1 MIKKLKNID
10 EYIDFINKINS
21 TDNYSDPMLSN
32 EVQIKCNLLE
42 SVNKKDNITFG
53 IFDHNNSIIGFF
65 VFLVIEE
72 EKYAEMIVGLSD
84 NEFAYYELFNYLFD
98 NYKGYNIDFVYN
110 PNNNY
115 LNKLLNEYNANFEVE
130 QQKMQLIKY
139 NNIKRKNEVIL
150 YSDKYKEQYVN
161 LHLKEAYW
169 TGDKVLTAFNKFR
182 VILAIKDNKVV
193 GYIDIT
199 HKYEENEPYDVFVK
213 EEYRNMGIATDM
225 LSYAIELDKNK
236 RIMLLVDI
244 DNEKAI
250 KLYEKLGFTQ
260 LGVIP
265 GGFLMNDGHYEDI
278 CPYYK
283 EL

>member
-1 MIKKLKNID
+1 MIKKLKYID

-21 TDNYSDPMLSN
+21 ADNYSDPMLSN
-32 EVQIKCNLLE
+32 EVQIKNNLLE
-42 SVNKKDNITFG
+42 SVNKKDNITFE
-53 IFDHNNSIIGFF
+53 IFDHNNNIIGFF

-84 NEFAYYELFNYLFD
+84 NELAYYELFDYLFD

-130 QQKMQLIKY
+130 QQKMQLIKF

-150 YSDKYKEQYVN
+150 YSDKYKEEYVN
-161 LHLKEAYW
+161 IHLKDTYW
-169 TGDKVLTAFNKFR
+169 TGDKVLTALDRFR

-193 GYIDIT
+193 GYVDIT
-199 HKYEENEPYDVFVK
+199 HKYDENEPYDVYVL

-244 DNEKAI
+244 DNEKQLGYMK
-250 KLYEKLGFTQ
+250 KLDLEKLKVT
-260 LGVIP
+260 I
-265 GGFLMNDGHYEDI
+265 
-278 CPYYK
+278 
-283 EL
+283 

>member
-10 EYIDFINKINS
+10 EYIDFINKIKS
-21 TDNYSDPMLSN
+21 ADNYSDPMLSN
-32 EVQIKCNLLE
+32 EVQIKNNILE

-53 IFDHNNSIIGFF
+53 IFDHNNNIIGFF

-84 NEFAYYELFNYLFD
+84 NELAYYEL
-98 NYKGYNIDFVYN
+98 
-110 PNNNY
+110 
-115 LNKLLNEYNANFEVE
+115 LNKYNANFEVE
-130 QQKMQLIKY
+130 QQKMQLIKF
-139 NNIKRKNEVIL
+139 NNMKRKNEVIL
-150 YSDKYKEQYVN
+150 YSDKYKDQYVN
-161 LHLKEAYW
+161 LHLKDTYW
-169 TGDKVLTAFNKFR
+169 TGDKVLTAFDKFR

-193 GYIDIT
+193 GYVDIT

-250 KLYEKLGFTQ
+250 RLYEKVGFEKVKGNNITAH
-260 LGVIP
+260 L
-265 GGFLMNDGHYEDI
+265 
-278 CPYYK
+278 K
-283 EL
+283 TK

>member
-32 EVQIKCNLLE
+32 EVQIKYNLIE
-42 SVNKKDNITFG
+42 SVNKKDNIALG
-53 IFDHNNSIIGFF
+53 VFDANNNIIGFF
-65 VFLVIEE
+65 IFLVIEE

-84 NEFAYYELFNYLFD
+84 NELAYYELFNYLFD

-115 LNKLLNEYNANFEVE
+115 LNKLLNEYNGNFEVE
-130 QQKMQLIKY
+130 QQKMQLIRF
-139 NNIKRKNEVIL
+139 NNMKRKNEVIL

-161 LHLKEAYW
+161 LNLKDTYW
-169 TGDKVLTAFNKFR
+169 TGDKVLTAFDKFR

-193 GYIDIT
+193 GYVDIT
-199 HKYEENEPYDVFVK
+199 HKYEENESYGVFVK

-250 KLYEKLGFTQ
+250 RLYEKVGFEKVKGNNITAH
-260 LGVIP
+260 LEI
-265 GGFLMNDGHYEDI
+265 
-278 CPYYK
+278 K
-283 EL
+283 

>member
-1 MIKKLKNID
+1 MIKILKDIE
-10 EYIDFINKINS
+10 EYVFFINKINK

-32 EVQIKCNLLE
+32 EVQMKHNLLE

-53 IFDHNNSIIGFF
+53 IFDHNNIIIGFF

-84 NEFAYYELFNYLFD
+84 NKKAYFELFEYLFD
-98 NYKGYNIDFVYN
+98 NYKAYNIDFVYN

-115 LNKLLNEYNANFEVE
+115 LNELLKEYNASFEIE
-130 QQKMQLIKY
+130 QQKMQLIKF

-150 YSDKYKEQYVN
+150 YSPKYKEQYIN
-161 LHLKEAYW
+161 LHLKDTYW
-169 TGDKVLTAFNKFR
+169 TGEKVLTAFDKFR

-193 GYIDIT
+193 GYVDIT

-250 KLYEKLGFTQ
+250 KLYEKLGFEKVKGNNITAH
-260 LGVIP
+260 LYIEWVYI
-265 GGFLMNDGHYEDI
+265 
-278 CPYYK
+278 
-283 EL
+283 

>member
-1 MIKKLKNID
+1 MIKILKDMD
-10 EYIDFINKINS
+10 EYIDFINKINK
-21 TDNYSDPMLSN
+21 TDKYSDPMLSN
-32 EVQIKCNLLE
+32 EVQIKNNLLE

-53 IFDHNNSIIGFF
+53 IFDHNNNIIGFF

-84 NEFAYYELFNYLFD
+84 NELAYHELFNYLVD
-98 NYKGYNIDFVYN
+98 NYKDYNIDFVYN

-115 LNKLLNEYNANFEVE
+115 LNELLKEYNASFEIE
-130 QQKMQLIKY
+130 QQKMQLIKF
-139 NNIKRKNEVIL
+139 NSMKRKNEVIL
-150 YSDKYKEQYVN
+150 YSPKYKEQYIN
-161 LHLKEAYW
+161 LHLKDTYW
-169 TGDKVLTAFNKFR
+169 TGDKVLTALDKFR

-193 GYIDIT
+193 GYLDIT

-213 EEYRNMGIATDM
+213 GEYRNMGIATDM

-250 KLYEKLGFTQ
+250 RLYEKVGFEKVKGNNITAH
-260 LGVIP
+260 LEI
-265 GGFLMNDGHYEDI
+265 
-278 CPYYK
+278 K
-283 EL
+283 